1 MSLEYKQ
8 IIARNYS
15 EEQLREL
22 WRTEYCQ
29 QEIYTFDN
37 IRVKFFDSNFDH
49 AFYESSSRKQ
59 SSNKQ
64 KYKDVLS
71 ARRVSRMLW
80 IKDVLADPTADLRVG
95 YNNKKHALNPKKR
108 VAISKGDYVVIIE
121 MTGEKKAAFV
131 TAFVADNSIG
141 KIKQSPKWNLK

>member
-8 IIARNYS
+8 IIARYFT
-15 EEQLREL
+15 EEELRAL

-59 SSNKQ
+59 SPNK
-64 KYKDVLS
+64 KKHKDILS
-71 ARRVSRMLW
+71 PRRVSRMLW

-95 YNNKKHALNPKKR
+95 YDNKKGIINTKKR

-131 TAFVADNSIG
+131 TAFVADNSIE
-141 KIKQSPKWNLK
+141 KIKQSPRWNLK